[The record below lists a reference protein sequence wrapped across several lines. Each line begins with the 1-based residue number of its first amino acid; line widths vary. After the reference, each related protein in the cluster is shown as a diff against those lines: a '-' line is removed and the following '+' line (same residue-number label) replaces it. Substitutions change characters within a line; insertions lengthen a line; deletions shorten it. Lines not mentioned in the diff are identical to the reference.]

1 MQNICKLGKV
11 VEKLIL
17 GELMS
22 NTQYLEKLSVFL
34 VKKRQGLSQYI
45 IFQDYLSA
53 HQMII

>member
-11 VEKLIL
+11 VEKLFL
-17 GELMS
+17 RELMS

-34 VKKRQGLSQYI
+34 IKKQQRLSQYI
-45 IFQDYLSA
+45 IFQDYLST

>member
-34 VKKRQGLSQYI
+34 VKKQQGLSQYI